1 MQSKLITGNC
11 LIIVMGKCRY
21 YSLLMMGA
29 VYTRYLTWFEAF
41 VTNLQLAHS
50 GAMEFI
56 DNDALDFLSFQN
68 HTVQLLKQWRKP
80 S

>member
-1 MQSKLITGNC
+1 
-11 LIIVMGKCRY
+11 
-21 YSLLMMGA
+21 MMGA

-56 DNDALDFLSFQN
+56 DNDALDSRSFQN
-68 HTVQLLKQWRKP
+68 HSVQLLKQ
-80 S
+80 